1 LSHTFDDPSLLELAL
16 SHRSWCA
23 ENAPA
28 ESNERLEFLGDAV
41 LGLSVADHLFVS
53 MPTMPEGHLAKVRS
67 STVSAPA
74 LAAVARRLQVGQAM
88 RLGKGEAASGGA
100 DKASILADA
109 MEAIIGAVYLDGGF
123 EAASR
128 FVVGEFGAM
137 ADEASIGPGGRDY
150 KTRLQELTAQ
160 VYSESPSYK
169 VSAEGP
175 DHLKTFSAR
184 VRVAGVERGTGTGK
198 TKKEAEQ
205 AAASV
210 AWNAI
215 TAEQGSPEP
224 SASAPSKNVAATMAG
239 Q

>member
-1 LSHTFDDPSLLELAL
+1 MLALAL

-23 ENAPA
+23 ENSSA

-41 LGLSVADHLFVS
+41 LGLSIADHLFTS
-53 MPTMPEGHLAKVRS
+53 MPGMPEGHLAKVRS

-74 LAAVARRLQVGQAM
+74 LADVARRLEVGPAV

-100 DKASILADA
+100 DKSSILADA

-123 EAASR
+123 DAAR
-128 FVVGEFGAM
+128 QFVVSEFGAM
-137 ADEASIGPGGRDY
+137 ADEASSGPGGRDY

-160 VYSESPSYK
+160 VYSASPTYK

-175 DHLKTFSAR
+175 DHLKTFFAR
-184 VRVAGVERGTGTGK
+184 VLVLKVERGTGTGK

-205 AAASV
+205 AAAAV

-215 TAEQGSPEP
+215 TAEEAEKMSVDTNFLPADEQHSSIP
-224 SASAPSKNVAATMAG
+224 AK
-239 Q
+239 